1 MNPKEK
7 IKQLELYW
15 RKHIAQFKRA
25 HISQKAYCT
34 KHNLVDHQLSYWKK
48 RIHKLDDQAKVNTH
62 FAKIKLQSEAVVS
75 KKMLKFK
82 LPNGISMVLSEIPKI
97 KSSNINHLMPYK
109 KLN

>member
-1 MNPKEK
+1 MNHKEK

-25 HISQKAYCT
+25 HISQKDYCI

-48 RIHKLDDQAKVNTH
+48 RIHKLDDQAKVNTN
-62 FAKIKLQSEAVVS
+62 FAKVKLQSEAVVS

-82 LPNGISMVLSEIPKI
+82 LPNGISLNLELDSRRELVSMVQELAKV
-97 KSSNINHLMPYK
+97 
-109 KLN
+109 